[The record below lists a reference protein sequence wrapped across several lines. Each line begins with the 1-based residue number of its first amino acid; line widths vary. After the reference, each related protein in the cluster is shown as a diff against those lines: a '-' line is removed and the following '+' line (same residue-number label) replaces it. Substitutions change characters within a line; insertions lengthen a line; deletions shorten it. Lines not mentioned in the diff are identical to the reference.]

1 MKRNILLLV
10 VVFLIAIQF
19 VHFEKNQS
27 TEILPTDITQ
37 VTTIPEDVLTILK
50 TSCYD
55 CHSNNTVYPWY
66 DKIQP
71 ISFWLKRHV
80 DNGKKHLNFSD
91 FGSYDAA
98 RKSKKM
104 REIAEEIEK
113 GDMPLSSYT
122 LIHKE
127 AVLTEAQKTL
137 VINWTKSATF
147 EQKNN

>member
-1 MKRNILLLV
+1 M
-10 VVFLIAIQF
+10 
-19 VHFEKNQS
+19 
-27 TEILPTDITQ
+27 
-37 VTTIPEDVLTILK
+37 
-50 TSCYD
+50 
-55 CHSNNTVYPWY
+55 
-66 DKIQP
+66 
-71 ISFWLKRHV
+71 
-80 DNGKKHLNFSD
+80 NFSD